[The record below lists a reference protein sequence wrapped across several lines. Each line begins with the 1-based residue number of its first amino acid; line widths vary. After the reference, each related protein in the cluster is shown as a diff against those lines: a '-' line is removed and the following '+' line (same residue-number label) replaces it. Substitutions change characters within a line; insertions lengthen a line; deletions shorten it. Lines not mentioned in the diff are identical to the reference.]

1 MADKVHT
8 LQLLLERLSRIP
20 GLGFLSSVG
29 NTIQSVDDQIEDAE
43 HQLDYVQRNAR
54 DVQQHTG
61 NLLKQDDE

>member
-29 NTIQSVDDQIEDAE
+29 NTIQQVDDQIEDVE
-43 HQLDYVQRNAR
+43 HQVEYVQRNAR
-54 DVQQHTG
+54 DVKQHSEELIK
-61 NLLKQDDE
+61 NDE

>member
-8 LQLLLERLSRIP
+8 LQLLLERLSRLP

-43 HQLDYVQRNAR
+43 HQMDYVQRNAR

-61 NLLKQDDE
+61 ELMKNDDS